1 MKKSI
6 CTAALAAFL
15 LALFSCS
22 AKKTQAHSIAVFVP
36 GIIAD
41 SPIYAMLAQ
50 GVQHG
55 AASYNDGKNTSE
67 QASVTVLE
75 AGTNQAEWSAKLTA
89 LAAEQKYS
97 VIISSN
103 PSLPELVEPLTA
115 QFPNQK
121 FILLDAYKSGN
132 SSVATVRYNQH
143 EQSYMTGYMAGLMTK
158 SKKIGLIAGQEYPVM
173 NNVILPG
180 YKEGAEAASPGT
192 AVDFRVVGN
201 WYDATKGAELANAMY
216 SSGVDVILP
225 ICGGASQGVIN
236 AAKEKGK
243 YLAFFDNASF
253 DRAPDNIISC
263 TPLNQAKMAEN
274 VTLDYLAGKIEWGT
288 AKTVGVADGFV
299 SFVQDAPNRK
309 NGAVTDEMRA
319 KMRDVVASIEN
330 GTLVLPQ
337 N

>member
-1 MKKSI
+1 M
-6 CTAALAAFL
+6 CAAALAAFL
-15 LALFSCS
+15 STLFSCS
-22 AKKTQAHSIAVFVP
+22 AKKTQKLSVAVFVP

-41 SPIYAMLAQ
+41 SPIYAMLVQ

-55 AASYNDGKNTSE
+55 AASYNDGKNASA
-67 QASVTVLE
+67 QASVTILE

-173 NNVILPG
+173 NNVILPS
-180 YKEGAEAASPGT
+180 YIEGAQ
-192 AVDFRVVGN
+192 AVDKDIDVEFRIVGN
-201 WYDATKGAELANAMY
+201 WYDAAKGADIARTLYAE
-216 SSGVDVILP
+216 GVDVILP
-225 ICGGASQGVIN
+225 IAGGASQGVI
-236 AAKEKGK
+236 AAVKELGFYIAWFDDNGFSKAPGYVISSSVMEQK
-243 YLAFFDNASF
+243 KTAYEQTLAYL
-253 DRAPDNIISC
+253 
-263 TPLNQAKMAEN
+263 EN
-274 VTLDYLAGKIEWGT
+274 KLEFGT
-288 AKTVGVADGFV
+288 AKTLGIKDGYVDFV
-299 SFVQDAPNRK
+299 LDDPAFIEYVPENIRTALQEAYDSIRS
-309 NGAVTDEMRA
+309 GA
-319 KMRDVVASIEN
+319 
-330 GTLVLPQ
+330 LVLPVQ

>member
-6 CTAALAAFL
+6 CAAALTAFL
-15 LALFSCS
+15 LTFFSCS

-41 SPIYAMLAQ
+41 SPIYAMLAE
-50 GVQHG
+50 GVQH
-55 AASYNDGKNTSE
+55 AVASYNDGKDGSA

-89 LAAEQKYS
+89 LTAERKYS

-132 SSVATVRYNQH
+132 SSMATVRYNQH
-143 EQSYMTGYMAGLMTK
+143 EQSYITGYMAGLMTK

-201 WYDATKGAELANAMY
+201 WYDATKGA
-216 SSGVDVILP
+216 
-225 ICGGASQGVIN
+225 IN

-253 DRAPDNIISC
+253 ERAPDNIISC
-263 TPLNQAKMAEN
+263 TSLDQAKMAEN
-274 VTLDYLAGKIEWGT
+274 VTADYLAGKTEWGT

-299 SFVQDAPNRK
+299 RFVQDAPDHK
-309 NGAVTDEMRA
+309 NDAVADEMRA

>member
-1 MKKSI
+1 MKKSM
-6 CTAALAAFL
+6 CAAALATFL

-22 AKKTQAHSIAVFVP
+22 AKKTQTLSVAVFVP

-41 SPIYAMLAQ
+41 SPIYAMLAE
-50 GVQHG
+50 GVQH
-55 AASYNDGKNTSE
+55 AVASYNDGKHTSA

-103 PSLPELVEPLTA
+103 PSLPELVEPLTV

-132 SSVATVRYNQH
+132 SAVATVRYNQH

-274 VTLDYLAGKIEWGT
+274 VTLDYLTGKIEWGT

-309 NGAVTDEMRA
+309 NEAVTDEMRA

>member
-1 MKKSI
+1 MKKSM
-6 CTAALAAFL
+6 CAAALAAFL

-22 AKKTQAHSIAVFVP
+22 AKKTQTLSVAVFVP

-41 SPIYAMLAQ
+41 SPIYAMLAE
-50 GVQHG
+50 GVQH
-55 AASYNDGKNTSE
+55 AVASYNDGKHTSA

-103 PSLPELVEPLTA
+103 PSLPELVEPLTV

-132 SSVATVRYNQH
+132 SAVATVRYNQH

-274 VTLDYLAGKIEWGT
+274 VTLDYLTGKTEWGT

-309 NGAVTDEMRA
+309 NEAVTDEMRA

>member
-1 MKKSI
+1 M
-6 CTAALAAFL
+6 CAAALAAFL

-22 AKKTQAHSIAVFVP
+22 AKKTQTLSVAVFVP

-41 SPIYAMLAQ
+41 SPIYAMLAE
-50 GVQHG
+50 GVQH
-55 AASYNDGKNTSE
+55 AVASYNDGKHTSA

-132 SSVATVRYNQH
+132 SAVATVRYNQH

-274 VTLDYLAGKIEWGT
+274 VTLDYLTGKIEWGT

-309 NGAVTDEMRA
+309 NEAVTDEMRA

>member
-6 CTAALAAFL
+6 CAAAITAL
-15 LALFSCS
+15 LLSLFSCS
-22 AKKTQAHSIAVFVP
+22 AKKTQTLSVAVFVP

-41 SPIYAMLAQ
+41 SPIYAMLAE
-50 GVQHG
+50 GVQR
-55 AASYNDGKNTSE
+55 AVASYNEGKNTST

-75 AGTNQAEWSAKLTA
+75 AGTNQAEWAAKLTA
-89 LAAEQKYS
+89 LAAEEKYS

-121 FILLDAYKSGN
+121 FILLDAYKQGN
-132 SSVATVRYNQH
+132 PSVATVRYNQH

-173 NNVILPG
+173 NGVILPG
-180 YKEGAEAASPGT
+180 YKEGAEASSPGT
-192 AVDFRVVGN
+192 TVDFRVVGN

-253 DRAPDNIISC
+253 ERAPDNIISC

-274 VTLDYLAGKIEWGT
+274 VTSDYLAGKTGWGT

-299 SFVQDAPNRK
+299 RFVQDAPNHK
-309 NGAVTDEMRA
+309 NEAVTDEMRT
-319 KMRDVVASIEN
+319 KMRDVVVSIEN